1 MHKSL
6 LLSFTLLLGYTCSF
20 AQENDKKL
28 IKSFLKDLYE
38 KETISDAFLDNYFTQ
53 SIDSAKKDKIIN
65 NLTNLKSKIV
75 QTIDKE
81 KLSYLEVK
89 SSSLI
94 SENPDSNTKP
104 FTIPLDASYS
114 LGFWVGDNKIK
125 TILWLKPSDFST
137 TIYYDVNM

>member
-38 KETISDAFLDNYFTQ
+38 KETISDAFFDNYFTQ
-53 SIDSAKKDKIIN
+53 GIDSVKKDKIIS
-65 NLTNLKSKIV
+65 NLANLKSTIV

-81 KLSYLEVK
+81 KLSSLEVK
-89 SSSLI
+89 SSSVK
-94 SENPDSNTKP
+94 SENPNSNTKP
-104 FTIPLDASYS
+104 FTIPLNTDYS

-137 TIYYDVNM
+137 TIYYNVTD